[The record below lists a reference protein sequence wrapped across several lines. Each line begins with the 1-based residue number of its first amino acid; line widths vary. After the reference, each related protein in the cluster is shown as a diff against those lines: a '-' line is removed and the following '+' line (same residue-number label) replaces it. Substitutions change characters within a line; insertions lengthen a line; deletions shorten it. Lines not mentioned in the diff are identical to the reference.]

1 MERSHVHLL
10 FTNKVFF
17 YCQMLIYNKK
27 KGMLCFMDSGQVR
40 CLVLTRGYSFRISHK
55 SDLEFDQKFTNPQ
68 PPGQIKIEQSDQE
81 SFWLY
86 GRLNNPKMTRISIML
101 KKKNGRFFFLGTIDL
116 NSLSG
121 LPGRRLR
128 YLPIQGK
135 QPCIA
140 RNIFDL
146 LIYNLREV

>member
-1 MERSHVHLL
+1 MRKSH
-10 FTNKVFF
+10 F
-17 YCQMLIYNKK
+17 
-27 KGMLCFMDSGQVR
+27 GFMV
-40 CLVLTRGYSFRISHK
+40 
-55 SDLEFDQKFTNPQ
+55 
-68 PPGQIKIEQSDQE
+68 
-81 SFWLY
+81 
-86 GRLNNPKMTRISIML
+86 GRLNNPKMTLISIMV
-101 KKKNGRFFFLGTIDL
+101 KKWPIFFLGTIDL

-135 QPCIA
+135 QLCLA